1 MALPT
6 IPSYALPT
14 AAELPTPRA
23 PWQPDPARIA
33 LLVHDMQ
40 RYFLAAFGAD
50 AAPLAPATANIVRL
64 VAHCRTQGIPVFYTA
79 QRGNQDRRDRGLQA
93 DLWGPGM
100 QATREHEAIIAALAP
115 AEGDHVLVK
124 HRYSAFQRSNLET
137 MMRARGRDQLL
148 VTGVYAHIGCTATVA
163 DAFQRDIEAFIAADA
178 VADFSRADH
187 DQALHWIART
197 CGVPMTTDQLLER
210 LA

>member
-1 MALPT
+1 MALPK
-6 IPSYALPT
+6 IQPYPLPT
-14 AAELPTPRA
+14 QVDLPTPRGA
-23 PWQPDPARIA
+23 WQPQTERLA

-40 RYFLAAFGAD
+40 RYFLAAFAPD
-50 AAPLAPATANIVRL
+50 AAPLAPAVANIARL
-64 VAHCRTQGIPVFYTA
+64 LTHCRARGIPVFYTA

-100 QATREHEAIIAALAP
+100 SATDEHEAILKAVAP

-163 DAFQRDIEAFIAADA
+163 EGFQRDIESFIAADA

-187 DQALHWIART
+187 DLALHWIART
-197 CGVPMTTDQLLER
+197 CGVPMTTDHLLET

>member
-1 MALPT
+1 MALPKIT
-6 IPSYALPT
+6 PYSLPT
-14 AAELPTPRA
+14 AAELPAPRG
-23 PWQPDPARIA
+23 PWRPQAERLA

-40 RYFLAAFGAD
+40 RYFLAAFDAG
-50 AAPLAPATANIVRL
+50 AAPLAPAVANLARL
-64 VAHCRTQGIPVFYTA
+64 LAHCRSRGIPVFYTA
-79 QRGNQDRRDRGLQA
+79 QHGNQDRRDRGLQA

-100 QATREHEAIIAALAP
+100 RALAEHEAIIDALAP
-115 AEGDHVLVK
+115 REHEHVLVK

-137 MMRARGRDQLL
+137 LMRVRGRDQLL
-148 VTGVYAHIGCTATVA
+148 VTGVYAHIGCTATVVE
-163 DAFQRDIEAFIAADA
+163 AFQRDIEAFIAADA

-197 CGVPMTTDQLLER
+197 CGVPMTTDQLLEA